1 MIEKVVFETGRQN
14 AAPFG
19 KGVVKRDILWCFW
32 GALKWGGKT
41 PPHLGCF
48 LAEFLCTNYR

>member
-19 KGVVKRDILWCFW
+19 KGVVKRDTLTE
-32 GALKWGGKT
+32 GGFRNGT
-41 PPHLGCF
+41 G
-48 LAEFLCTNYR
+48 

>member
-19 KGVVKRDILWCFW
+19 KGVAFHD
-32 GALKWGGKT
+32 T
-41 PPHLGCF
+41 
-48 LAEFLCTNYR
+48 LCPETGYRVQGQKAFGERAATE